1 MEFGGMRWGGRR
13 RARRALMRA
22 GLVGRRACLELLR
35 GFRGLVGFRGVY
47 DGVVGGV
54 ARYKGKVS
62 SASIGLVLDPNL
74 YYEDYI

>member
-1 MEFGGMRWGGRR
+1 M
-13 RARRALMRA
+13 
-22 GLVGRRACLELLR
+22 ELLR